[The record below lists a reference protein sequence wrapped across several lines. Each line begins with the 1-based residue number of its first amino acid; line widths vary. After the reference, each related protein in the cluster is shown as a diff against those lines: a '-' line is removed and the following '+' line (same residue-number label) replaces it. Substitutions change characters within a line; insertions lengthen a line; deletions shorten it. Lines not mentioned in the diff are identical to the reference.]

1 MATRQGVTH
10 GPDIRGWRRSDEV
23 QREVASTADQTSR
36 SLPFQVRGSLQT
48 VLALR
53 LLEPDDPE
61 FLTKLVEKIAY
72 APDFYRDAPIVL
84 DLAAVTDREPI
95 DLVRFAEELRRHRLV
110 PVGVQHAGPAWLE
123 EAERA
128 GLAVFAAGGPGG
140 AAQSGRGVQ
149 PPRGARRPAS
159 AMVVTEP
166 VRGGQQLV
174 AHEGDLVVLAPVG
187 HGAEI
192 AAAGH
197 IHVYAPLRGRAYAG
211 IEGDESAMIFC
222 DQLDAELV
230 SIAGVYVVNE
240 EIDTTLLGKRVRISC
255 MGDRLHLAP
264 MS

>member
-1 MATRQGVTH
+1 M
-10 GPDIRGWRRSDEV
+10 

-36 SLPFQVRGSLQT
+36 RLPFQVRGSLQT
-48 VLALR
+48 MLALR
-53 LLEPDDPE
+53 LLDPDDPE
-61 FLTKLVEKIAY
+61 FLAKLVEKIAY

-84 DLAAVTDREPI
+84 DLAAVADREPI
-95 DLVRFAEELRRHRLV
+95 DLLRFAEELRRHRLV
-110 PVGVQHAGPAWLE
+110 PVGVQNAAPAWLE

-128 GLAVFAAGGPGG
+128 GLAVFAGGGPGHS
-140 AAQSGRGVQ
+140 APPARGVE
-149 PPRGARRPAS
+149 PPPAGRRRAA

-174 AHEGDLVVLAPVG
+174 ASEGDLVVLAPVG

-211 IEGDESAMIFC
+211 IEGDENAMIFC

-240 EIDTTLLGKRVRISC
+240 EIDTALLGRRVRISC
-255 MGDRLHLAP
+255 MGDRLHLVP
-264 MS
+264 MA

>member
-1 MATRQGVTH
+1 M
-10 GPDIRGWRRSDEV
+10 

-36 SLPFQVRGSLQT
+36 RLPFQVRGSLQT
-48 VLALR
+48 MLALR
-53 LLEPDDPE
+53 LLDPDDPE
-61 FLTKLVEKIAY
+61 FLAKLVEKIAY

-84 DLAAVTDREPI
+84 DLAAVADREPI
-95 DLVRFAEELRRHRLV
+95 DLLRFAEELRRHRLV
-110 PVGVQHAGPAWLE
+110 PVGVQNAAPAWLE

-128 GLAVFAAGGPGG
+128 GLAVFAGGGPGHS
-140 AAQSGRGVQ
+140 APPARGVE
-149 PPRGARRPAS
+149 PPSAGRRRAA

-174 AHEGDLVVLAPVG
+174 ASEGDLVVLAPVG

-211 IEGDESAMIFC
+211 IEGDENAMIFC

-230 SIAGVYVVNE
+230 SITGVYVVNE
-240 EIDTTLLGKRVRISC
+240 EIDTALLGRRVRISC
-255 MGDRLHLAP
+255 MGDRLHLVP
-264 MS
+264 MA

>member
-1 MATRQGVTH
+1 M
-10 GPDIRGWRRSDEV
+10 
-23 QREVASTADQTSR
+23 QREVASTTDQTSR
-36 SLPFQVRGSLQT
+36 SLPFQVRGSLQA

-53 LLEPDDPE
+53 LLDPEDPE
-61 FLTKLVEKIAY
+61 FLAKLVEKIAY

-95 DLVRFAEELRRHRLV
+95 DLLQFAEELRRHRLV
-110 PVGVQHAGPAWLE
+110 PVGVQNAGAAWLA

-128 GLAVFAAGGPGG
+128 GLAVFAAGGRGD
-140 AAQSGRGVQ
+140 AAAGTRAVQ
-149 PPRGARRPAS
+149 PPRASRRPTA
-159 AMVVTEP
+159 ATVVREP
-166 VRGGQQLV
+166 VRGGQQVV
-174 AHEGDLVVLAPVG
+174 AGEGDLVVLAPVG

-240 EIDTTLLGKRVRISC
+240 EIDTALLGRRVRISC

-264 MS
+264 LP